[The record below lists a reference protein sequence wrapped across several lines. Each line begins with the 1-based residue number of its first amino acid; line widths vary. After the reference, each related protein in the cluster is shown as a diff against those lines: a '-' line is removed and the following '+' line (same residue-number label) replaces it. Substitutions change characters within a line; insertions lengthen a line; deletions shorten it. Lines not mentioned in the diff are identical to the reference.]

1 MSLFDMKRY
10 FYKKW
15 QESEILEEK
24 FQILIDFVMAT
35 DEQFAEHFFG
45 QHFDDV
51 WYFDKYEI
59 EDYML
64 ENVLDLDALWILLI
78 KYDEENEEED

>member
-45 QHFDDV
+45 HHFDEV
-51 WYFDKYEI
+51 WYMDKYDI